1 MTDDELTAG
10 AAELA
15 ERILEEVSRP
25 VQNWCNIAALA
36 RELAALADGAA
47 RHRRVEDAKIP
58 LPADPRRPGHLASSF
73 RGLAHPTRLQILAA
87 LQGEAVLSPTGLL
100 DRI

>member
-1 MTDDELTAG
+1 MTGDELTSE

-36 RELAALADGAA
+36 RELAALADGAVA
-47 RHRRVEDAKIP
+47 RRRVEDA
-58 LPADPRRPGHLASSF
+58 
-73 RGLAHPTRLQILAA
+73 
-87 LQGEAVLSPTGLL
+87 
-100 DRI
+100 